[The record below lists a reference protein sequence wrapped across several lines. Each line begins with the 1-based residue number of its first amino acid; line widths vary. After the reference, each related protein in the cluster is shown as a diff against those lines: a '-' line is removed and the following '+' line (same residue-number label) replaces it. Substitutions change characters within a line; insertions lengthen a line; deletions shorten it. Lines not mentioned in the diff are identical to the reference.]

1 MKRKLSNADILT
13 IILLALSI
21 VEIVISAVW
30 GIVPWYI
37 MLLCQALNFIG
48 ILAACYSYSF
58 ASIRNGAYSLWN
70 RENRENV
77 DDAPSSC
84 GVVLVKATGYF
95 ILIAVAV
102 VYLVYGIELL
112 RI

>member
-37 MLLCQALNFIG
+37 ILLCQALNFIG

-77 DDAPSSC
+77 DDAPSGC
-84 GVVLVKATGYF
+84 GVVFVKATGYF

-102 VYLVYGIELL
+102 VYLVYGIELAK
-112 RI
+112 I